1 MSAWRIFRL
10 LFRNFRWHK
19 KVPLLHRMAYQE
31 AQNLQC
37 SRILKTNTT
46 LPEVTIS
53 ISKVAINGLKVP
65 LFNVIFFSIS
75 GGANNPFLQEDTTQQ
90 YSYTADGK
98 RIEGNQDQYYGAG
111 YSQAQSGYSSSGF
124 GELRLDRFS
133 PILWILRSTLIFF
146 RSSIRQVRHSKA

>member
-1 MSAWRIFRL
+1 
-10 LFRNFRWHK
+10 
-19 KVPLLHRMAYQE
+19 MAYQE

-46 LPEVTIS
+46 LPEVTFS
-53 ISKVAINGLKVP
+53 IPKVARFGLKVP
-65 LFNVIFFSIS
+65 LFNVIFFAFS

-124 GELRLDRFS
+124 GNSKLNKFS
-133 PILWILRSTLIFF
+133 LNFCILKVNFDLFQVFNKTSQTFKGVDEHFCCQAYYETYPKIGK
-146 RSSIRQVRHSKA
+146 RQKWS